1 MGDLFQFDFYD
12 SIVCG
17 FAFHFLSDF
26 CQEKFDSA
34 PDCPSRGRLRTNP
47 PPRGFEEFFAKLAK
61 DPLVKVLRLEI
72 FVSFEDFFALAF
84 FFFFS
89 CQACCSFEGL
99 ESFVTFFL
107 VATFMAFAEKVS

>member
-84 FFFFS
+84 FFS
-89 CQACCSFEGL
+89 VVKHVAPLRGL
-99 ESFVTFFL
+99 KAL
-107 VATFMAFAEKVS
+107 